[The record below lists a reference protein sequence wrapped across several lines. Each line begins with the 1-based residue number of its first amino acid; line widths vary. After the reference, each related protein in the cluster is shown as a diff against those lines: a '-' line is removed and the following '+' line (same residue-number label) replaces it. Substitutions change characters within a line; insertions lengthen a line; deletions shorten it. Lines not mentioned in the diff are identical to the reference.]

1 MQTRQYP
8 RTMQAAFGPHTDNN
22 LQPMPDAKRPFDWQD
37 KVVMAGAIATAAFV
51 ILIALE
57 GLLA

>member
-1 MQTRQYP
+1 
-8 RTMQAAFGPHTDNN
+8 MQAAFGPHTDNN
-22 LQPMPDAKRPFDWQD
+22 LHPMPDAKRPFDWQD
-37 KVVMAGAIATAAFV
+37 KVVMIGSIATAAFV

>member
-1 MQTRQYP
+1 MQQ
-8 RTMQAAFGPHTDNN
+8 AFGPHTDNN
-22 LQPMPDAKRPFDWQD
+22 LQPMPEPKRPFDWQD